1 MSLSSRRCL
10 RGGPAGFTLF
20 ELIIVMLIVAIAGA
34 FVAPAVSSG
43 WHSRQV
49 RQGARRIAGI
59 MRSLRERAVRRG
71 VEQVL
76 VIDPDGV
83 TLHWS
88 DGQEG
93 TMPEGVLVT
102 DIKGGWRDADGS
114 ARVIFY
120 PNGGSSGLGVIV
132 AQGPHEGLHQTA
144 PASMNCLTIPSAS
157 AWRKT
162 SFDAGITVMCTSG

>member
-1 MSLSSRRCL
+1 MRVSSRL
-10 RGGPAGFTLF
+10 RPLTRSSSGFTLF

-43 WHSRQV
+43 WRSRQI
-49 RQGARRIAGI
+49 RQGARKVAGV

-76 VIDPDGV
+76 VFDPDGV
-83 TLHWS
+83 TFRWS
-88 DGQEG
+88 EGQEA
-93 TMPEGVLVT
+93 TLPDGVLIT

-132 AQGPHEGLHQTA
+132 AQAPHEGLQFA
-144 PASMNCLTIPSAS
+144 IEVEPLLGSVTI
-157 AWRKT
+157 RE
-162 SFDAGITVMCTSG
+162 VSG